1 MHLGLA
7 QYNNNSSVTF
17 SCDTVIYMIDDLI
30 LQSASIYCIYVFL
43 DLKRSLFVML
53 VLYKYQLGADH
64 LIQGRGAVVF
74 L

>member
-17 SCDTVIYMIDDLI
+17 SCDTVIYMIDDF